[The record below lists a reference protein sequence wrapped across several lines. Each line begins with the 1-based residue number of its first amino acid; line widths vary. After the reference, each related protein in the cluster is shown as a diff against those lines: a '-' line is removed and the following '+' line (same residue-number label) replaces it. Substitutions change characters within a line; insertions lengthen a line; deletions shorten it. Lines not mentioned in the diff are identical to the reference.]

1 MKTKRFAVTVLA
13 VAITVMASAVE
24 KPKMDVEP
32 LNADRMAV
40 TVQNQNAG
48 DVELSILAESG
59 DVVHYKQY
67 RKPGASLNTIF
78 DVKHL
83 DNGNY
88 TMKIVMNGLILE
100 RSLAITSNEI
110 KVGAMKE
117 SPAPYFHYNGKEII
131 ITQLNFEKEKYQFTI
146 YDEKCLVYQKEI
158 RKISPIHMGF
168 DLSQLD
174 DGNFEIALN
183 SAQNHFTYQL
193 EKLNDEITVCK

>member
-13 VAITVMASAVE
+13 VAITVMASAME
-24 KPKMDVEP
+24 KPKMNVEP

-131 ITQLNFEKEKYQFTI
+131 ITQLNLDKEKYSIEI
-146 YDEKCLVYQKEI
+146 YDDKGLLHHERI
-158 RKISPIHMGF
+158 GRISPILIGF

-174 DGNFEIALN
+174 AGNFDIVIN
-183 SAQNHFTYQL
+183 SAQNRFSYQVQKPEEAVL
-193 EKLNDEITVCK
+193 VSR

>member
-24 KPKMDVEP
+24 KPKMNVEP

-131 ITQLNFEKEKYQFTI
+131 ITQLNLDKEKYSIEI
-146 YDEKCLVYQKEI
+146 YDDKGLLHHERI
-158 RKISPIHMGF
+158 GRISPILIGF

-174 DGNFEIALN
+174 AGNFDIVIN
-183 SAQNHFTYQL
+183 SAQNRFSYQVQKPEEAVL
-193 EKLNDEITVCK
+193 VSR